1 MDIAKICGLAREA
14 GAISVVDNTF
24 LSPALQNPLALGAD
38 LVLHSCTKYLN
49 GHSDV
54 VAGVVIASDPATV
67 TELAWW
73 ANNIGVT
80 GSAFDSYLL
89 LRGLRTLSP
98 RMEVA
103 QRNALAIVEY
113 LKTQPLVKSCIIR
126 RCRKT
131 RGMKLRRVSKKVL
144 AQC

>member
-1 MDIAKICGLAREA
+1 M
-14 GAISVVDNTF
+14 
-24 LSPALQNPLALGAD
+24 
-38 LVLHSCTKYLN
+38 LHSCTKYLN

-54 VAGVVIASDPATV
+54 VAGVVIAKDPEIV

-103 QRNALAIVEY
+103 QRNAQAIVDY
-113 LKTQPLVKSCIIR
+113 LQTQPLVKSYITR
-126 RCRKT
+126 RCRKI
-131 RGMKLRRVSKKVL
+131 RGMTLPRVSRKAL

>member
-1 MDIAKICGLAREA
+1 M
-14 GAISVVDNTF
+14 
-24 LSPALQNPLALGAD
+24 QNPLALGAD

-54 VAGVVIASDPATV
+54 VAGVVIAKDPATV

-113 LKTQPLVKSCIIR
+113 LKTQPLVKKLYHPSLPENQ
-126 RCRKT
+126 
-131 RGMKLRRVSKKVL
+131 GMKLRRVSKKVL